1 MKLKLGHSTNKTLGI
16 NNQREIFENI
26 FEKEKNIPMN
36 NNNLSGEN
44 LIHMKNNENINL
56 LNMNNCS
63 ILEYNDIKQ
72 KNSKKKGI
80 HSASRIKTRSYKA
93 KEVNKSLNLI
103 YNIKQIH
110 QIISIIQKKI
120 NSLNDISKDNNINN
134 VSNFNFSSIISNSS
148 YNNQLHYRN
157 KENQKFRKNFDSL
170 KSSRTFVNSKNDYF
184 SSYKD
189 NKENNTNANLK
200 KRDLIPYPFK
210 RLQNKIRK
218 YFSLCKNYH
227 SNCNNNNNNNNI
239 KLFEEHTPAPT
250 PSPTPNPTPP
260 SSINYPKNCQ
270 YLLKIK
276 RVKEN
281 NFLEKRNEKL
291 NIYGT
296 KIFRNNIYNSRN
308 IIKKD
313 KSVSTD
319 NIIIRSYLNNNDTQK
334 IHTLFNNKLIASLT
348 KNEKKFFLT
357 TSNKTKDKDNNRN
370 ILVYYKS
377 Y

>member
-26 FEKEKNIPMN
+26 FEKEKNIPIN

-80 HSASRIKTRSYKA
+80 HSASKIKTRSYKA

-227 SNCNNNNNNNNI
+227 SNCNNNNNI
-239 KLFEEHTPAPT
+239 KLFEEHTPP
-250 PSPTPNPTPP
+250 PPPPPQPHPPPPP
-260 SSINYPKNCQ
+260 SIN
-270 YLLKIK
+270 
-276 RVKEN
+276 
-281 NFLEKRNEKL
+281 
-291 NIYGT
+291 
-296 KIFRNNIYNSRN
+296 
-308 IIKKD
+308 
-313 KSVSTD
+313 
-319 NIIIRSYLNNNDTQK
+319 
-334 IHTLFNNKLIASLT
+334 
-348 KNEKKFFLT
+348 
-357 TSNKTKDKDNNRN
+357 
-370 ILVYYKS
+370 
-377 Y
+377 

>member
-1 MKLKLGHSTNKTLGI
+1 M
-16 NNQREIFENI
+16 
-26 FEKEKNIPMN
+26 
-36 NNNLSGEN
+36 
-44 LIHMKNNENINL
+44 
-56 LNMNNCS
+56 
-63 ILEYNDIKQ
+63 
-72 KNSKKKGI
+72 
-80 HSASRIKTRSYKA
+80 
-93 KEVNKSLNLI
+93 
-103 YNIKQIH
+103 
-110 QIISIIQKKI
+110 
-120 NSLNDISKDNNINN
+120 
-134 VSNFNFSSIISNSS
+134 
-148 YNNQLHYRN
+148 
-157 KENQKFRKNFDSL
+157 
-170 KSSRTFVNSKNDYF
+170 
-184 SSYKD
+184 
-189 NKENNTNANLK
+189 
-200 KRDLIPYPFK
+200 
-210 RLQNKIRK
+210 
-218 YFSLCKNYH
+218 
-227 SNCNNNNNNNNI
+227 
-239 KLFEEHTPAPT
+239 
-250 PSPTPNPTPP
+250 
-260 SSINYPKNCQ
+260 
-270 YLLKIK
+270 LKIK